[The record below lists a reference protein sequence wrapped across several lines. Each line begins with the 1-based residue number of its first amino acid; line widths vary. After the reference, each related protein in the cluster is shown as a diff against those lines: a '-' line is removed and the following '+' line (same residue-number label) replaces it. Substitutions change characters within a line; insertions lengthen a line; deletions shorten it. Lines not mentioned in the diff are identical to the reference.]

1 MLLVVTNRSDL
12 ASDYLITRIK
22 SRGIP
27 FVRMN
32 TEDFGQEYSIDIVLN
47 KLEKDFV
54 IEFSDGK
61 VLGPKDISSVYFHH
75 PNPPSF
81 HGLLAESDRE
91 FAEREA
97 LELLRSLW
105 RMIPEGKWLNHP
117 KNLWRAVNKVEQL
130 MAAIDIGLEIPNTLI
145 SSKKASV
152 ATFFKAAK
160 GRIIGKAIKH
170 GFLSRDDEVWVATT
184 QRITSEYLNE
194 FESFAQIPMNY
205 QHEIDKM
212 YDLRVV
218 VVGDKIFPTAI
229 HSQDLEEAAIDWRVA
244 DFKELQLSHERVT
257 LSKSI
262 EKKCKD
268 LVDFFSLRYSSM
280 DFALGID
287 NKCYFLEL
295 NPNGQWAW
303 IEQLVGYPIRDAII
317 DTLINHFE

>member
-12 ASDYLITRIK
+12 ASDYLITRLK

-27 FVRMN
+27 FVRLN
-32 TEDFGQEYSIDIVLN
+32 TEGFGHEYNIEIILN
-47 KLEKDFV
+47 KPKKSFI

-61 VLGPKDISSVYFHH
+61 AIRPKDVSSVYFHH

-81 HGLLAESDRE
+81 HGLIAESDRE

-105 RMIPEGKWLNHP
+105 RMIPEEKWLNHP

-130 MAAIDIGLEIPNTLI
+130 MAAIDIGLEIPSTLI
-145 SSKKASV
+145 TSKKASV
-152 ATFFKAAK
+152 ASFMKAAK
-160 GRIIGKAIKH
+160 GRIVGKAIKH

-184 QRITSEYLNE
+184 QRLPSGYLDE
-194 FESFAQIPMNY
+194 FESFAQFPMNY
-205 QHEIDKM
+205 QNEIDKV

-218 VVGDKIFPTAI
+218 IVGDKIFAAAI
-229 HSQDLEEAAIDWRVA
+229 YSQELEEAAVDWRVS
-244 DFKELQLSHERVT
+244 DLKELQLRHERVS
-257 LSKSI
+257 LGKSL

-280 DFALGID
+280 DFVLSRDG
-287 NKCYFLEL
+287 KYYFLEL

-317 DTLINHFE
+317 DTLVNDCE